1 MFFCQYV
8 RRPRISSVQEIT
20 SKLAVP
26 HSVVVYPMKFV
37 TFYSFVSSVGHKVS
51 IYNCDKIQ
59 CGF

>member
-1 MFFCQYV
+1 M
-8 RRPRISSVQEIT
+8 QEIT